1 MFCAPT
7 FLAISSIY
15 LFACPTLAVISL
27 TTSSKL
33 IGEMSF
39 AATKLPCSANARARR
54 LPLPLPAP
62 VIKTTFSFNVSIGLL
77 LNNRF
82 ADWHLIAIV
91 VSVQRQSQIRGR
103 VEGIIDIQFIFEM
116 SVTIVFHNG
125 KMQMDADRVGW
136 VAGIIAL
143 TSKEC
148 AGRDKFFR
156 GARREF

>member
-1 MFCAPT
+1 
-7 FLAISSIY
+7 
-15 LFACPTLAVISL
+15 
-27 TTSSKL
+27 
-33 IGEMSF
+33 MSF

-54 LPLPLPAP
+54 QPLPLPAP

-91 VSVQRQSQIRGR
+91 VSVQRQPQIRGR

-116 SVTIVFHNG
+116 SITIVLHNR
-125 KMQMDADRVGW
+125 KMQMDTDRARW
-136 VAGIIAL
+136 VTGIISL
-143 TSKEC
+143 MSKKC
-148 AGRDKFFR
+148 AGPDKFFR